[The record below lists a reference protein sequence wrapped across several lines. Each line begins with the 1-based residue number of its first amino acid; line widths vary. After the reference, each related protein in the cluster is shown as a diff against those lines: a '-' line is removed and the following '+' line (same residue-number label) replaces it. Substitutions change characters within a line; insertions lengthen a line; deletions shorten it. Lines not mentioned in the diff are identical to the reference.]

1 MSVLSAGRIAR
12 RGRLALIAL
21 LLFGVVGFAAVHVRA
36 WYHYR
41 AAQNSLSHY
50 HFAQARN
57 HLAIVLKTWP
67 SSESVHLLAARA
79 ARLNGDFADAE
90 GHLRIC
96 EQGHPSA
103 PETLLEW
110 AMLRA
115 GMGELEPVETHL
127 RDLLRQGAGQSL
139 LIQEALIEG
148 YIRTYRLGTAKAGIE
163 DWLQRYPDD
172 TQALFLQGNLWQQAQ
187 EPHKALPSYRR
198 AVELDPQ
205 RDDARWRLSQCLLPL
220 GLYEEAN
227 AHLEYLHR
235 HYPHNVEMTVDLAG
249 ARFKQGQ
256 LTEARQLLDAVVAA
270 HPDNEPALRER
281 GRLALADEDAAAAE
295 KWLRQ
300 AQKLNPHDAQLLP
313 LLATALEQQGK
324 KEEAQALHERSQQ
337 NFRDFQRLGQICL
350 HEMGARPNDP
360 QLHSELGALLLR
372 LGYTEAGRS
381 WLLIALQ
388 EDPNCAAARTAL
400 DEANQTE
407 PRR

>member
-12 RGRLALIAL
+12 RGRLALIVL
-21 LLFGVVGFAAVHVRA
+21 LVFGVVGFAAVHVRA

-41 AAQNSLSHY
+41 AAQTSLLRY

-67 SSESVHLLAARA
+67 SSQNVHLLAARA
-79 ARLNGDFADAE
+79 ARLEGDFADAE
-90 GHLRIC
+90 QHLRIC
-96 EQGHPSA
+96 EQGHPSTA
-103 PETLLEW
+103 ETLLEW

-115 GMGELEPVETHL
+115 QMGELEPVETHL
-127 RDLLRQGAGQSL
+127 RDLLRQGRELSPP

-163 DWLQRYPDD
+163 DWLQRSPDD

-187 EPHKALPSYRR
+187 EPQKALASYRR

-256 LTEARQLLDAVVAA
+256 LTEARQLLDAVLAE

-281 GRLALADEDAAAAE
+281 GRLALADENAAAAE

-300 AQKLNPHDAQLLP
+300 AQKINPHDAQLLP
-313 LLATALEQQGK
+313 LLSTALEQQGK
-324 KEEAQALHERSQQ
+324 KDEAQALQERSQQ

-360 QLHSELGALLLR
+360 KLHSELGALLLR
-372 LGYTEAGRS
+372 LGYREAGRS

-400 DEANQTE
+400 ETAYQSE
-407 PRR
+407 P